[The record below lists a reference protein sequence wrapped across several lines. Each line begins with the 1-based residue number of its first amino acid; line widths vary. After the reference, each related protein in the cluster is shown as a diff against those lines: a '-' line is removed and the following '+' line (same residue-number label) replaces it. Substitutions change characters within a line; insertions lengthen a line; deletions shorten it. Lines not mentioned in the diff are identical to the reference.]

1 MKNRVM
7 MIKRQEKKCK
17 KKIVDDE
24 VINNDLEDK
33 KNDTNYKD
41 NDFDLLNLLIRSSG
55 KNV

>member
-1 MKNRVM
+1 M